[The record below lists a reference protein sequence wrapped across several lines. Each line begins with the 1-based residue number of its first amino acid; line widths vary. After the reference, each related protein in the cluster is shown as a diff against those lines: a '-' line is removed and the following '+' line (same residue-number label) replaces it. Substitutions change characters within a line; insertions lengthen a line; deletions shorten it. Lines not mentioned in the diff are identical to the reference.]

1 MAAVSDLLR
10 IAGQVPTQRTHH
22 RARQWAILLSMLV
35 VLVLG
40 AMAFAPARAWAD
52 GVDAPTPAPSPDSAH
67 RIHKRQ
73 FVPIPTA
80 QLAPTSAVPKAGQPG
95 DVTIVD
101 AGGPGPLPVGLIAI
115 TRDNVAS
122 AHAAAKH
129 RSAHHR
135 LIAADQYGF
144 AHSLV
149 YAGIAALVIAGSGL
163 MLLGFRRR
171 LW

>member
-10 IAGQVPTQRTHH
+10 IAGRVPNQRTHD

-40 AMAFAPARAWAD
+40 TIAFAPARAWAD
-52 GVDAPTPAPSPDSAH
+52 GVDAPTPAPSPDSAQH
-67 RIHKRQ
+67 IGNRQ

-80 QLAPTSAVPKAGQPG
+80 QVAPTSSVPKIGQST
-95 DVTIVD
+95 DITIVE
-101 AGGPGPLPVGLIAI
+101 APVPGPLPVGLVAI
-115 TRDNVAS
+115 TRDNVVAGHP
-122 AHAAAKH
+122 AVKH
-129 RSAHHR
+129 RSVHHR
-135 LIAADQYGF
+135 LVADDQYGF

-149 YAGIAALVIAGSGL
+149 YAGTAALVIASSGL